1 MSQNS
6 LKLFLEHH
14 GFPQYVNSFEKE
26 GLNLSLLPD
35 IKDSNLKDIG
45 LTIGERIRF
54 KRVVR
59 SYLRKKN
66 RLVLVRDYVF
76 NLSNESPLELDHDY
90 IAQRNPEPE
99 QCLLIGHR
107 GACGYEPENT
117 LLSFSKAIEMGVH
130 GVELDVHVCK
140 TGELIVIHDSSLERT
155 TNGIGKITEKT
166 LDELKLL
173 DAGKGEK
180 IPTLAEVLDL
190 AKEKSIMVNIELK
203 GYGTLI
209 PTVNLLKEYFQKGF
223 APSKIIITSFI
234 HQYIKDMRSMLPV
247 VSTGLLIRSELLGF
261 AALAETADADYLV
274 TFYEFANENV
284 IEDAHSRGVKVM
296 TYTVNDKEKIKK
308 LKDMGVDGII
318 TNFPD
323 RFF

>member
-6 LKLFLEHH
+6 IGLFLENF
-14 GFPQYVNSFEKE
+14 GFSQYVNSFEKE
-26 GLNLSLLPD
+26 GLDLSLLPD
-35 IKDSNLKDIG
+35 IKDSHLKDIG

-54 KRVVR
+54 KRIV
-59 SYLRKKN
+59 SYYLRRKN
-66 RLVLVRDYVF
+66 RLVLVRTDV
-76 NLSNESPLELDHDY
+76 LDSSSLELDHDY
-90 IAQRNPEPE
+90 MAQRRPEPK

-130 GVELDVHVCK
+130 GIELDVHVCK
-140 TGELIVIHDSSLERT
+140 TGELIVIHDTKLDRT
-155 TNGIGKITEKT
+155 TSGKGKLSEKT
-166 LDELKLL
+166 LEELKTF

-190 AKEKSIMVNIELK
+190 VMDKSIIVNIELK

-234 HQYIKDMRSMLPV
+234 HQYVKDMRSMLPV

-261 AALAETADADYLV
+261 AALAEAADADYLV
-274 TFYEFANENV
+274 TYYEYANENV

-296 TYTVNDKEKIKK
+296 TYTVNSKKKIKK

-323 RFF
+323 RFFH

>member
-1 MSQNS
+1 
-6 LKLFLEHH
+6 LEHH

-26 GLNLSLLPD
+26 GLNLTILPD
-35 IKDSNLKDIG
+35 IKDSHLKDLG

-54 KRVVR
+54 KRVVG
-59 SYLRKKN
+59 SYLRRKN
-66 RLVLVRDYVF
+66 RLVLVRNYVL
-76 NLSNESPLELDHDY
+76 NLNNESPLELDHDY
-90 IAQRNPEPE
+90 MAQRNPEPK

-130 GVELDVHVCK
+130 GIELDVHVCK
-140 TGELIVIHDSSLERT
+140 TGELIVIHDSKLDRT
-155 TNGIGKITEKT
+155 TNGIGKISEKT
-166 LDELKLL
+166 LEELKLL

-180 IPTLAEVLDL
+180 IPTLADVLDL
-190 AKEKSIMVNIELK
+190 VMDKSIIVNIELK
-203 GYGTLI
+203 GYGTLY

-223 APSKIIITSFI
+223 LPSKIMITSFI
-234 HQYIKDMRSMLPV
+234 HQYVKDMRSLLPV
-247 VSTGLLIRSELLGF
+247 VTTGLLVRSELLGF
-261 AALAETADADYLV
+261 AALAEAADADYLV
-274 TFYEFANENV
+274 TFYEYANENV

-296 TYTVNDKEKIKK
+296 TYTVNGKKKIKK